1 MVLGGWVWF
10 ADGGGSEHLLP
21 GRGACAAGGF
31 WVSIRNKLHL
41 GVPKQDSRETK
52 MMSERERERLFLL
65 LCVRGTDKD
74 EPEEYLDGR
83 TSWELTNGEFSPQFG
98 DWKW

>member
-52 MMSERERERLFLL
+52 LMSERERDSFFFYVSE
-65 LCVRGTDKD
+65 
-74 EPEEYLDGR
+74 
-83 TSWELTNGEFSPQFG
+83 ELTRMNLKSIWMGGPVGS
-98 DWKW
+98 